1 MPKSFQISLGSPS
14 PAACSAAPYLPM
26 PHSLQHHSLV
36 ASQNT
41 PGPSALISGVALL
54 FQLSCNQEGTFGAV
68 YPRAE
73 QREVAEG
80 SSILTTVG

>member
-41 PGPSALISGVALL
+41 PGLSALISGVCLL
-54 FQLSCNQEGTFGAV
+54 FQLSCNQEGTFGTV
-68 YPRAE
+68 YPSAE
-73 QREVAEG
+73 QWEVAEG
-80 SSILTTVG
+80 SILTTVG